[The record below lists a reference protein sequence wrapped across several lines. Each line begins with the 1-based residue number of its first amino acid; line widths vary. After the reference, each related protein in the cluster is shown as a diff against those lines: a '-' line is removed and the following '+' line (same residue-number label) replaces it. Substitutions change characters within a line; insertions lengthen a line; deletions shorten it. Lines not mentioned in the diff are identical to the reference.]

1 MMANMPVFQEIMLPG
16 ALLNHLQ
23 DDVFQSLRCGKPTA
37 RKAELE
43 KAKDVHA
50 RLMGTCKL

>member
-1 MMANMPVFQEIMLPG
+1 MPVFQEIMLPG